1 MLMRK
6 LFLTLLLFI
15 SVVACDDAYKSS
27 IPDVAFELSY
37 NVAVFP
43 SITQPGYFVKVEK
56 NTHGIP
62 VGYAGIILGKSV
74 FSQFGDNNYIAF
86 DAACPVEA
94 SRSVSINV
102 QEDGFGNAVCPS
114 CGTKYALSS
123 GGVPE
128 GEGTEYL
135 KRYNVTVNGSTLL
148 ARN

>member
-1 MLMRK
+1 MRK

-74 FSQFGDNNYIAF
+74 SRNLEIIIILLLMLLVLLKPVVAF
-86 DAACPVEA
+86 PLMYRKMVLEMLSVRHVE
-94 SRSVSINV
+94 
-102 QEDGFGNAVCPS
+102 
-114 CGTKYALSS
+114 
-123 GGVPE
+123 
-128 GEGTEYL
+128 
-135 KRYNVTVNGSTLL
+135 
-148 ARN
+148 RNML

>member
-1 MLMRK
+1 MRK

-74 FSQFGDNNYIAF
+74 FLLMLLVLLKPVVAF
-86 DAACPVEA
+86 PLMYRKMVLEMLSVRHVE
-94 SRSVSINV
+94 
-102 QEDGFGNAVCPS
+102 
-114 CGTKYALSS
+114 
-123 GGVPE
+123 
-128 GEGTEYL
+128 
-135 KRYNVTVNGSTLL
+135 
-148 ARN
+148 RNML

>member
-1 MLMRK
+1 MVFQWDMPV
-6 LFLTLLLFI
+6 LFL
-15 SVVACDDAYKSS
+15 V
-27 IPDVAFELSY
+27 
-37 NVAVFP
+37 
-43 SITQPGYFVKVEK
+43 
-56 NTHGIP
+56 
-62 VGYAGIILGKSV
+62 KSV

-148 ARN
+148 VRN

>member
-1 MLMRK
+1 MRK

-27 IPDVAFELSY
+27 IPDVAFELRY
-37 NVAVFP
+37 NIAVFP

-62 VGYAGIILGKSV
+62 VGYAGIISDY
-74 FSQFGDNNYIAF
+74 GDNNYIAF

-102 QEDGFGNAVCPS
+102 QEDGLGNAVCPS

-148 ARN
+148 VRN

>member
-1 MLMRK
+1 MRK

-74 FSQFGDNNYIAF
+74 FSQFGDKPVVAF
-86 DAACPVEA
+86 PLMYRKMVLEMLSVRHVE
-94 SRSVSINV
+94 
-102 QEDGFGNAVCPS
+102 
-114 CGTKYALSS
+114 
-123 GGVPE
+123 
-128 GEGTEYL
+128 
-135 KRYNVTVNGSTLL
+135 
-148 ARN
+148 RNML

>member
-1 MLMRK
+1 MRK

-43 SITQPGYFVKVEK
+43 SITQPGYFVKVGK

-148 ARN
+148 VRN

>member
-56 NTHGIP
+56 NTQGNP
-62 VGYAGIILGKSV
+62 VGIASIFLGK
-74 FSQFGDNNYIAF
+74 
-86 DAACPVEA
+86 
-94 SRSVSINV
+94 
-102 QEDGFGNAVCPS
+102 
-114 CGTKYALSS
+114 
-123 GGVPE
+123 
-128 GEGTEYL
+128 
-135 KRYNVTVNGSTLL
+135 
-148 ARN
+148 

>member
-1 MLMRK
+1 MRK

-114 CGTKYALSS
+114 CGTKYALS
-123 GGVPE
+123 
-128 GEGTEYL
+128 
-135 KRYNVTVNGSTLL
+135 
-148 ARN
+148 